1 MPGRITSLDLG
12 NGGEYYGNCKQVLSQ
27 SNGSTSNF
35 KSISTKVSSSQPLTN
50 NSSNDSSKGDP
61 SQGKVWASENNG
73 VGKNQPTD
81 KTNLKNISIVEKR
94 SEGIQTAEYGAI
106 AKSLT
111 TWQLKHVR
119 LSTSFESGSSSNS
132 SENNTRARKSY

>member
-1 MPGRITSLDLG
+1 MPNRITSLDLG
-12 NGGEYYGNCKQVLSQ
+12 NGGEYYGSCKQVLSQ
-27 SNGSTSNF
+27 SNGSTSDF
-35 KSISTKVSSSQPLTN
+35 KSTSTKVSSSQPSAN
-50 NSSNDSSKGDP
+50 NSSDDSSKGDP

-94 SEGIQTAEYGAI
+94 SEGIQTVEYGPI

-111 TWQLKHVR
+111 TWQPKHVR
-119 LSTSFESGSSSNS
+119 LSTSFESGSSSSS
-132 SENNTRARKSY
+132 SENNTCARKSY

>member
-1 MPGRITSLDLG
+1 M
-12 NGGEYYGNCKQVLSQ
+12 LSQ
-27 SNGSTSNF
+27 SNGSTSDF
-35 KSISTKVSSSQPLTN
+35 KSTGTKVSSSQPSA
-50 NSSNDSSKGDP
+50 NSSDDSSKGDP

-94 SEGIQTAEYGAI
+94 SEGIQTAEYGPT

-111 TWQLKHVR
+111 MWQPKHVK
-119 LSTSFESGSSSNS
+119 LSTSFESGSSSSS
-132 SENNTRARKSY
+132 SENNTHARKSY